1 VEFALILDLSRGWG
15 GAAMRKL
22 RFGLSVIA
30 LMLVLISTQSVIAQ
44 NAKPLSNEDVVSMV
58 KNLLP
63 ESVVLGAIRSNDT
76 NFDVSPTGLIA
87 LKKGG
92 VSAKVMEAMM
102 TAANNKK
109 ASAGAA
115 LAASAPAVAGVAP
128 AAAAFTNSPSSG
140 AAPAGTPAG
149 PPPAWQPTVS
159 IPQGSSSVNL
169 TAEATEIV
177 QTKAKPTTL
186 GSLAAD
192 QALNQALAVG
202 AQAAQDAVMKSG
214 SAIGNS
220 AVSSGANI
228 LSGIMSRKPK
238 QSKITYVW
246 ALTGG
251 SSPANA
257 DGKRPTLVVNYAGIP
272 GVKPEQFEP
281 VIVKLSPTPQ
291 STYRLVGATEA
302 ATTAEQS
309 TQQDW
314 PIYSSFVEDRIAS
327 TVKTNSPGHAQVT
340 PSADLS
346 AGRYAVALR
355 PTDKNHKFSG
365 EEVGKNQGEGLLF
378 NYAWSF
384 SVQ

>member
-1 VEFALILDLSRGWG
+1 
-15 GAAMRKL
+15 MRKL
-22 RFGLSVIA
+22 RFGLSAVA
-30 LMLVLISTQSVIAQ
+30 LVLMAANSVMAQ
-44 NAKPLSNEDVVSMV
+44 NSKPLTNEDVVSMV

-63 ESVVLGAIRSNDT
+63 ESIVLGAIKSNDT

-109 ASAGAA
+109 ASGGAA
-115 LAASAPAVAGVAP
+115 LATSAPGVVGVAP
-128 AAAAFTNSPSSG
+128 AAAAFTNTGNAAPASG

-149 PPPAWQPTVS
+149 APPAWQPTVS

-192 QALNQALAVG
+192 QALNQALAMG
-202 AQAAQDAVMKSG
+202 AQAAQEAVMKSG

-220 AVSSGANI
+220 AVSSGAS
-228 LSGIMSRKPK
+228 LLGGIMSRKPK

-246 ALTGG
+246 ALSGG

-257 DGKRPTLVVNYAGIP
+257 GGKRPTLVVNYSGIP

-314 PIYSSFVEDRIAS
+314 PIYSSFVEDRVAS
-327 TVKTNSPGHAQVT
+327 AVKTDSPGHAQVT
-340 PSADLS
+340 PSADLPV
-346 AGRYAVALR
+346 GQYAVALR

>member
-1 VEFALILDLSRGWG
+1 
-15 GAAMRKL
+15 MRKH
-22 RFGLSVIA
+22 GLTLNRVALA
-30 LMLVLISTQSVIAQ
+30 LMLAPALVLAPALKAQ
-44 NAKPLSNEDVVSMV
+44 KGKPLTNEDVVSMV
-58 KNLLP
+58 KNVLP
-63 ESVVLGAIRSNDT
+63 ETIILGAIKSNDN
-76 NFDVSPTGLIA
+76 NFDVSPMGLIA
-87 LKKGG
+87 LKKAG

-102 TAANNKK
+102 TAASNKK
-109 ASAGAA
+109 ASGGTAS
-115 LAASAPAVAGVAP
+115 AASAPGVGGASP
-128 AAAAFTNSPSSG
+128 AAAFTNATTGG
-140 AAPAGTPAG
+140 ASAASAGTPAG
-149 PPPAWQPTVS
+149 TAAAGAAPAWQPTVS
-159 IPQGSSSVNL
+159 IPQGNTSLSLN
-169 TAEATEIV
+169 AEATEIV
-177 QTKAKPTTL
+177 QTKTKPTTL

-202 AQAAQDAVMKSG
+202 TQAAQEAVMKS
-214 SAIGNS
+214 AVGNS

-228 LSGIMSRKPK
+228 LGGLMNRKPK

-251 SSPANA
+251 TSPANA
-257 DGKRPTLVVNYAGIP
+257 GGNRPTLVVNYAGIP
-272 GVKPEQFEP
+272 GVKPEQFQP

-314 PIYSSFVEDRIAS
+314 PIYSSFVEDRVAS
-327 TVKTNSPGHAQVT
+327 TVKTDSPGHAQVT
-340 PSADLS
+340 PSADLAS
-346 AGRYAVALR
+346 GQYAVALR

-365 EEVGKNQGEGLLF
+365 EEVAKNQGEGLLF